1 MSRIL
6 VPLDGSPLAVQVL
19 PYVGTFAKLLNA
31 EVHLTHVIT
40 QGDHYHLALDRGL
53 WDELQDNNRTNP
65 NNTDDLSALR
75 ETALSY
81 LEQQAIPLRVAGIVV
96 GTSVMEGR
104 PAEVIVG
111 AAEDSLMIAMAT
123 HGYSGV
129 RRLALGSTTDK
140 VVHAASIPVFVV
152 HIKPQHTF
160 ALRRILVPLDG
171 SKIAQR
177 ALPTAI
183 KLAQASGA
191 EIILLAVAPPPIG
204 GIEVALAPMI
214 IDDQD
219 RAAIHD
225 RLLSEVI
232 ASGCDASGVKITPLV
247 VEGFVAEE
255 ISDEAERTQSDLIV
269 MSSHGYGGWR
279 RLALG
284 SITDKVM
291 HITRTPLL
299 VIHGAE

>member
-1 MSRIL
+1 MSRIF

-19 PYVGTFAKLLNA
+19 PYVRMFANLLGA
-31 EVHLTHVIT
+31 EVHLTHVVT
-40 QGDHYHLALDRGL
+40 HGNHYRLALGHGI
-53 WDELQDNNRTNP
+53 WDELQSKNRP
-65 NNTDDLSALR
+65 NSATTDDLSKLR
-75 ETALSY
+75 ENAHTY
-81 LEQQAIPLRVAGIVV
+81 LEQQAAPLRDAGITV
-96 GTSVMEGR
+96 GTSVLEGR
-104 PAEVIVG
+104 PEEAIVG
-111 AAEDSLMIAMAT
+111 AAEDSLMIVMTT

-129 RRLALGSTTDK
+129 RRWALGSTTDK
-140 VVHAASIPVFVV
+140 VVHASSVPVFVV
-152 HIKPQHTF
+152 HIRPQSTV

-171 SKIAQR
+171 SEIARR
-177 ALPTAI
+177 ALPMAI
-183 KLAQASGA
+183 KLARSSGA
-191 EIILLAVAPPPIG
+191 EIVLLAVVPPPIG
-204 GIEVALAPMI
+204 GIEVALTPVVL
-214 IDDQD
+214 DDRD

-232 ASGCDASGVKITPLV
+232 SIGGDSSGLKITPMV

-255 ISDEAERTQSDLIV
+255 INDEAERSQADLIV

-284 SITDKVM
+284 NVTDKVM

>member
-19 PYVGTFAKLLNA
+19 PYVRVFAKLLNA

-40 QGDHYHLALDRGL
+40 HGDQYHLSLGHGV
-53 WDELQDNNRTNP
+53 WDELQSSKRSSTKT
-65 NNTDDLSALR
+65 TDDLSLLR
-75 ETALSY
+75 ENAQTY
-81 LEQQAIPLRVAGIVV
+81 LQQQAALLREAGITV
-96 GTSVMEGR
+96 GISIMEGR
-104 PAEVIVG
+104 PDEAIVG
-111 AAEDSLMIAMAT
+111 IAEDALMIAMAT

-129 RRLALGSTTDK
+129 RRWALGSVTDK
-140 VVHAASIPVFVV
+140 VVHTSPIPVFVV
-152 HIKPQHTF
+152 HVKPQSEF

-171 SKIAQR
+171 SEIARQ

-183 KLAQASGA
+183 KLARASGA
-191 EIILLAVAPPPIG
+191 EIRLLAIAPPPIG
-204 GIEVALAPMI
+204 GIEVPITPVL
-214 IDDQD
+214 IDEQE

-232 ASGCDASGVKITPLV
+232 ACGSDASGLQITPLV

-255 ISDEAERTQSDLIV
+255 ISDEAERTQTDLII

-284 SITDKVM
+284 SVTDKVM

-299 VIHGAE
+299 IIHGTE